1 MTNYLNYIIIAV
13 LALFIVFRLVKNKN
27 SQSQVT
33 KLIQQG
39 KALFLVD
46 VRQPEEFK
54 QGSAKGA
61 INIPLGQIQNRIKE
75 LKGKENIVVF
85 CKSGMRAGQAVSIL
99 KQNGITGVI
108 NGGSWQNVAKAAH

>member
-13 LALFIVFRLVKNKN
+13 LALFIVFRLVKNRN
-27 SQSQVT
+27 SQSQIT
-33 KLIQQG
+33 TLIQQG
-39 KALFLVD
+39 KSLFLVD

-85 CKSGMRAGQAVSIL
+85 CKSGMRAGQAVAIL
-99 KQNGITGVI
+99 KQNGILGVV
-108 NGGSWQNVAKAAH
+108 NGGSWQNVAKAAE